1 MGQKKLGKQILEEEI
16 FELENLIIQAKI
28 GAKIAKQIGKKLKN
42 LGEKLKKKRNCQKL
56 YFRVEIGVKMAKNG
70 PKIKIKNNFKLK
82 LVQKLGN
89 N

>member
-56 YFRVEIGVKMAKNG
+56 YFQVEIGVKMAKNG
-70 PKIKIKNNFKLK
+70 PKIKIENDFKLK
-82 LVQKLGN
+82 LVQKLGYS
-89 N
+89 